1 MSEEKIEG
9 GKGRDLSPIAI
20 PRLQIPNQISIL
32 IEAAGDDDA
41 EHQGLTQ
48 HAIGSY
54 TSVLHANTKKING
67 QRRPRS
73 ATAPMARIG
82 L

>member
-1 MSEEKIEG
+1 
-9 GKGRDLSPIAI
+9 
-20 PRLQIPNQISIL
+20 L

-41 EHQGLTQ
+41 EHQGLTR

-54 TSVLHANTKKING
+54 TSVLHANTKKISG
-67 QRRPRS
+67 QRRPHS
-73 ATAPMARIG
+73 TTAPMARIG